1 MTKFNLTDTSC
12 IHVVDFQHQGKLLF
26 LRSFADFSSKLF
38 GNKGNHSREELFMC
52 DKHTQIFTKSL
63 P

>member
-1 MTKFNLTDTSC
+1 MTKFNLTETSC

-26 LRSFADFSSKLF
+26 LRSYADFSSKLF

-52 DKHTQIFTKSL
+52 DKHR
-63 P
+63 